1 MLFTKQ
7 QNTCRDANIV
17 ICACQKAK
25 HVPGLLMLQFLRFA
39 NRQAIALFSVKCF
52 TISLHYRVQEENA
65 TCLFTWQARCLS
77 CPRTG
82 HCFGISNKGLL
93 LSTLAT
99 LSVRSWLLS
108 ASLGVHAKHDLGQAK
123 HKPIVSLSQP
133 VISLAKPRSPKL
145 SYVPRFNHI
154 STYHVQKKTY
164 YLLFY
169 QILTTVQQCSVQYA
183 AAAAAASSY
192 SHFNR
197 HKFSQCMQKVW
208 SCL

>member
-145 SYVPRFNHI
+145 SYLDLI
-154 STYHVQKKTY
+154 T
-164 YLLFY
+164 YLLIMFRKRHIIIFFY
-169 QILTTVQQCSVQYA
+169 QILTTVQQCSVQY
-183 AAAAAASSY
+183 AAAAASSY